1 MNTQYEMAKFEYRN
15 ENRAYD
21 AVIAALEAAAAQDR
35 LKRKDIAKKIEMDPG
50 QFSRLLS
57 GPSNWTLGTISNLLF
72 AIGAEM
78 EFNVVDIAKRQKSS
92 VQHYLSG
99 DVDPIEVRIGGAEDS
114 TRSGTEPNN
123 FYFQVEAS

>member
-1 MNTQYEMAKFEYRN
+1 MNTRYEMAKFEYRN

-21 AVIAALEAAAAQDR
+21 AVIAALEAAAVRDG
-35 LKRKDIAKKIEMDPG
+35 LNRKDIAEKIEMDQG

-78 EFNVVDIAKRQKSS
+78 EFNVVLIANRPRST
-92 VQHYLSG
+92 VQHLLSG
-99 DVDPIEVRIGGAEDS
+99 NADPIEVRLEGVETPTLGGP
-114 TRSGTEPNN
+114 EP
-123 FYFQVEAS
+123 YSIDFQVQA

>member
-1 MNTQYEMAKFEYRN
+1 MNTLYEMAKFEYRS

-21 AVIAALEAAAAQDR
+21 AVIAALEAAAARDG
-35 LKRKDIAKKIEMDPG
+35 LKRKDIAEKIEMDPG

-78 EFNVVDIAKRQKSS
+78 EFNVVLITNRSRS
-92 VQHYLSG
+92 TVQHLLSG
-99 DVDPIEVRIGGAEDS
+99 NADPIEVRLEGVETPTLGGP
-114 TRSGTEPNN
+114 EP
-123 FYFQVEAS
+123 YSIDFQVQA